1 MGAGV
6 GACLGGCEVSVCL
19 WWMEG
24 RIKEAR
30 AELVRLK
37 DGGMRTAT
45 VSCPWS
51 SQDVTGILGV
61 AGNTKSQE

>member
-1 MGAGV
+1 
-6 GACLGGCEVSVCL
+6 
-19 WWMEG
+19 MEG

-37 DGGMRTAT
+37 DGGMRIAT

-61 AGNTKSQE
+61 VGNTKSQE